1 MKKIILGYNRKSTQN
16 QSLEAD
22 RDTLEKH
29 GCLIENIYE
38 EKKSGTKAF
47 DRDELNAMLD
57 FIKENSAKY
66 DIEVK
71 CVKVDRLARS
81 LLDLR
86 KIIDIIVQNGAKI
99 EFIDNG
105 LVFDAKKMDDPM
117 SKAFLNLLGTFA
129 ELERDFIVART
140 TRGREY
146 KRENDPDYR
155 EGRKNK
161 LGTASIKLLFKRYE
175 MGETITDLANE
186 YNLSRTTVYKY
197 INNQRAR
204 ELIQEENE

>member
-1 MKKIILGYNRKSTQN
+1 MEKEKIIIGYNRKSTKN

-22 RDTLEKH
+22 RETLEKN
-29 GCLIENIYE
+29 GCTLIFE

-47 DRDELNAMLD
+47 DRVELNKMLD
-57 FIKENSAKY
+57 YIKENADKF

-86 KIIDIIVQNGAKI
+86 KIIDIIVEQGARI
-99 EFIDNG
+99 EFIDNS
-105 LVFDAKKMDDPM
+105 LIFDAKKMDDPM

-140 TRGREY
+140 TRGREF
-146 KRENDPDYR
+146 KRENDPDYK
-155 EGRKNK
+155 EGRKKK
-161 LGTASIKLLFKRYE
+161 LNAVQVEKMYKLWKS
-175 MGETITDLANE
+175 GETATAVAELYNIGRTSFYTYLHE
-186 YNLSRTTVYKY
+186 YEAKHS
-197 INNQRAR
+197 
-204 ELIQEENE
+204 ELVD